1 MKNLPGRAKQFHED
15 RRTDRHDSANSRS
28 YNFVNAPINS
38 LMSDSCVNVICKI
51 SVRTS
56 QRTPSVTIIKI
67 IRQIVL
73 REIKIFILRFIKK
86 IHCVAKLKDSCFY
99 R

>member
-1 MKNLPGRAKQFHED
+1 MKILPGRAEQFHED
-15 RRTDRHDSANSRS
+15 RRTDRHDSANSCS

-38 LMSDSCVNVICKI
+38 LRSDCRVNVICKI

-67 IRQIVL
+67 IMQIVL
-73 REIKIFILRFIKK
+73 REMKIFILRFIKK
-86 IHCVAKLKDSCFY
+86 RYTVLQN
-99 R
+99 